1 MAPRHSTRQVPYQ
14 VWVRGDLPLLGNLR
28 PFMADPLGFLH
39 GLAQQ
44 SGDIV
49 HWKLGTSPA
58 ILVTDPYLIGEVF
71 EKVDQTYTLPKLGY
85 SGSFLTGDGVLTAS
99 GADWRRKRAT
109 VTPAVTPQQVKAY
122 SQIIVERAVE
132 RVGTW
137 HNGDRIDLYAEMRD
151 LTRDIGVEAVFGVGR
166 QGEGTGLDE
175 ALNAAA
181 REAGTDFREFSVF
194 FPDWLGTASRWRLHR
209 AVKRID
215 AEVARLIA
223 AYRQRPP
230 ARENLMRRLMETR
243 DSEGHPLPDREIR
256 DEAVTCYV
264 AAYETS
270 ASILTWSMYLMWRR
284 PYVYRKLL
292 HEVDRVLG
300 GRLPTFED
308 YASLRYTGQVVRETL
323 RLYPPNWFLAHVAQ
337 DGATLGGAPV
347 AKGTMV
353 FTSQWATHRD
363 ARWYR
368 APELFRPERWDPA
381 GETAD
386 LPEYA
391 WFPFGGGPKKC
402 PGNHNTRMKVVLVL
416 AVLAQRVRLRIDW
429 TCVRPYPGMITSP
442 DRSVFARVQVNES
455 GRTGS

>member
-1 MAPRHSTRQVPYQ
+1 MAPRYSTRQVPHQ

-58 ILVTDPYLIGEVF
+58 VLVTDPYLIGEVF

-85 SGSFLTGDGVLTAS
+85 SFSFLAGDGVVTAA
-99 GADWRRKRAT
+99 GAGWRCKRAT
-109 VTPAVTPQQVKAY
+109 VTPAVTPQQIQAY
-122 SQIIVERAVE
+122 SEIIVERAVE

-137 HNGDRIDLYAEMRD
+137 HYGDRIDLRAEMRD
-151 LTRDIGVEAVFGVGR
+151 LTRDIGVEAIFGAGR
-166 QGEGTGLDE
+166 GGEGTGLDE

-181 REAGTDFREFSVF
+181 MEAGADFRSFSVF
-194 FPDWLGTASRWRLHR
+194 FPDWLVTPGRWRLHR
-209 AVKRID
+209 AMKGID
-215 AEVARLIA
+215 AEVARLMEA
-223 AYRQRPP
+223 HRQRPP

-243 DSEGHPLPDREIR
+243 DPEGRPLPDREVR
-256 DEAVTCYV
+256 DEAVTCYM
-264 AAYETS
+264 AAYATS
-270 ASILTWSMYLMWRR
+270 ASTLTWALYLMWRR
-284 PYVYRKLL
+284 PDVYRKLL
-292 HEVDRVLG
+292 GEVDRVLG

-323 RLYPPNWFLAHVAQ
+323 RLYPPNWSLAHVAQ

-347 AKGTMV
+347 AKGTLV

-363 ARWYR
+363 ERWYR
-368 APELFRPERWDPA
+368 TPELFRPERWNPA
-381 GETAD
+381 GETAH

-402 PGNHNTRMKVVLVL
+402 PGNHYTRMKVVLVL
-416 AVLAQRVRLRIDW
+416 AVLAQRVRLRIGW
-429 TCVRPYPGMITSP
+429 TGVQANRGMITFP
-442 DRSVFARVQVNES
+442 DRPVFARVQVN
-455 GRTGS
+455 